1 MYYEIYLYYI
11 VLMFKVSNTCSEIVY
26 WLRRRWL
33 WGGWM
38 FTVNQMNYN
47 VDSVDNA
54 DQWIPNK
61 DTIISYVSFE
71 VGIIWQYCY
80 CVL

>member
-26 WLRRRWL
+26 WLRRSLFRGVL
-33 WGGWM
+33 M
-38 FTVNQMNYN
+38 FTVDQMDYN